1 MRIVL
6 EKPHLSDSLGFSLVH
21 RRTDGQSGIFIKT
34 LTPGGIAHTNRQL
47 RVGDR
52 LLQVGS
58 RLSEDMGV
66 KKLWGKKRNEH
77 TKNIHFA
84 KKVGGREM
92 QKRLSGI
99 HVVRVAEEV
108 NKLSLAVSR
117 FIPIGQTSVTI
128 FVIAAFPSHG
138 STVCSR

>member
-1 MRIVL
+1 ML

-34 LTPGGIAHTNRQL
+34 LTPGGIAHTNGQL

-66 KKLWGKKRNEH
+66 KKLWGEKKEQTSKEH
-77 TKNIHFA
+77 SFCQE
-84 KKVGGREM
+84 GGR
-92 QKRLSGI
+92 
-99 HVVRVAEEV
+99 
-108 NKLSLAVSR
+108 
-117 FIPIGQTSVTI
+117 
-128 FVIAAFPSHG
+128 
-138 STVCSR
+138 